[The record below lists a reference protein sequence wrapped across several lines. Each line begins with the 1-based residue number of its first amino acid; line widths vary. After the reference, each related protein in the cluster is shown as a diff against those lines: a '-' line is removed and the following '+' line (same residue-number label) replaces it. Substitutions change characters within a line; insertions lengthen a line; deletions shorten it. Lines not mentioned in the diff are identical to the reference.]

1 MTQHRN
7 GDLLMPSTD
16 ILTSGNI
23 ARQLNRPVSQ
33 VRYVLASRDEFQ
45 PCGRA
50 GIVYLYHPSIVP
62 DVEAAC
68 AALKPDRRKVVF
80 A

>member
-1 MTQHRN
+1 MGSQ
-7 GDLLMPSTD
+7 D
-16 ILTSGNI
+16 ILTSGDI

-33 VRYVLASRDEFQ
+33 VRHVLASRDELQ

-50 GIVYLYHPSIVP
+50 GIVYLYPASIVP
-62 DVEAAC
+62 NVEAAC
-68 AALKPDRRKVVF
+68 AAIRTPKRRVAF